1 MPIFVTMYDQPNETG
16 LYFMLFPLHLT
27 SKYLQIKIF
36 VTLEITNFRF
46 SSNEKEQTMQYL
58 ILWRN
63 KEGKTAS
70 VEQLI
75 AILKKFD
82 PPQNLLADELQKF
95 TTSELFNICN

>member
-1 MPIFVTMYDQPNETG
+1 MRLDYTLCYSPYTLLQNTCK
-16 LYFMLFPLHLT
+16 
-27 SKYLQIKIF
+27 SKFF

-46 SSNEKEQTMQYL
+46 SRDEKEQTMQYL